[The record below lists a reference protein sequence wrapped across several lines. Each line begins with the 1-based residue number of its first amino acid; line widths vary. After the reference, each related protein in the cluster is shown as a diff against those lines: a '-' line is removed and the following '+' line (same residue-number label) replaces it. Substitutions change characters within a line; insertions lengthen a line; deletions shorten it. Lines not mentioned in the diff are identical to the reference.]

1 MKIQWKWLAYLGLL
15 SLLSLPLSAA
25 SLKAAP
31 LKDSSL
37 NIATWNIEWL
47 TTNPSHS
54 IKESKRDSQ
63 DFAVLNSKFRQ
74 ISPDI
79 LAFQE
84 VDSTEA
90 IQKVVGDKY
99 QIYLS
104 DRAKPQ
110 YANLQFNDL
119 NQYTGFAVSKK
130 WLIENQATIVDPNDI
145 SLLANSK
152 LRFAAYI
159 VLKQANQA
167 DMHLLSVHLKSG
179 CPTKKKR
186 SRSCRQL
193 SEQADQL
200 NQWLTTRVS
209 NQENFVVMGDFNH
222 NLSYKGDWMW
232 QQLTN
237 GLNNQAK
244 LATQTTPAICQVKSN
259 RNPNKLYRYPS
270 LIDHIIVSQPS
281 QVQNTQQV
289 VFTEQEALNYRL
301 SDHCPVVSKLE
312 R

>member
-1 MKIQWKWLAYLGLL
+1 MKIQWKWFAYLWLL
-15 SLLSLPLSAA
+15 NLVSLPISAA
-25 SLKAAP
+25 SLKG
-31 LKDSSL
+31 STL

-63 DFAVLNSKFRQ
+63 DFSVLSGKFRQ

-84 VDSTEA
+84 VDSIEA
-90 IQKVVGDKY
+90 IQKVVGDDY

-130 WLIENQATIVDPNDI
+130 WLKENQATIIDPKDI
-145 SLLANSK
+145 SLLPNSK
-152 LRFAAYI
+152 LRFATYI
-159 VLKQANQA
+159 VLKQPNQA

-209 NQENFVVMGDFNH
+209 NQDSFIVMGDFNH

-270 LIDHIIVSQPS
+270 LIDHIIVSQANHP
-281 QVQNTQQV
+281 QGTQQV
-289 VFTEQEALNYRL
+289 VFTEQEALNYHL
-301 SDHCPVVSKLE
+301 SDHCPVVSKIQ

>member
-1 MKIQWKWLAYLGLL
+1 MKIQWKWFAYLWFL
-15 SLLSLPLSAA
+15 SLVSLPISAA
-25 SLKAAP
+25 SLK
-31 LKDSSL
+31 DGTL

-47 TTNPSHS
+47 TTTPNHS

-63 DFAVLNSKFRQ
+63 DFAMLSGKFRQ

-84 VDSTEA
+84 VDSIEA
-90 IQKVVGDKY
+90 IQKVVGDEY

-110 YANLQFNDL
+110 YANLQFNDP
-119 NQYTGFAVSKK
+119 NQYTGFAVSTK
-130 WLIENQATIVDPNDI
+130 WLNENQVTIIDPNDI
-145 SLLANSK
+145 SLLPNSK

-200 NQWLTTRVS
+200 NQWLATRIS
-209 NQENFVVMGDFNH
+209 NQDSFIVMGDFNH

-237 GLNNQAK
+237 GLNIQAK

-270 LIDHIIVSQPS
+270 LIDHIIVSQENHA
-281 QVQNTQQV
+281 QGTQQV

-312 R
+312 MQ